1 MIDGQDGLLLTDGP
15 LLESG
20 TVLNFPNASPSRT
33 IPVTKGKRGT
43 VGEEDQQTA
52 ARRLVFSTRVLFLG
66 GRACLIDEWK
76 MGIGSPGHKDQE
88 ILDPL

>member
-1 MIDGQDGLLLTDGP
+1 MLTDGP
-15 LLESG
+15 LLGCG
-20 TVLNFPNASPSRT
+20 TVLNFPNSSPSRA

-52 ARRLVFSTRVLFLG
+52 ARRLVFSTRVLFRG
-66 GRACLIDEWK
+66 GRACVLDEPK
-76 MGIGSPGHKDQE
+76 MEIGSPGHKDQE